1 MHRKGPGRTM
11 RSDSPRY
18 LEARVADDTLKKV
31 HLVSVAAALASM
43 VCRGVVWVGRGIDPG
58 RVARVGLGGGVGQA
72 R

>member
-1 MHRKGPGRTM
+1 M

-18 LEARVADDTLKKV
+18 LDARVADDTLKKV

-43 VCRGVVWVGRGIDPG
+43 VCRVAVRVLRGRGAFVSERRQICLLS
-58 RVARVGLGGGVGQA
+58 ARSH